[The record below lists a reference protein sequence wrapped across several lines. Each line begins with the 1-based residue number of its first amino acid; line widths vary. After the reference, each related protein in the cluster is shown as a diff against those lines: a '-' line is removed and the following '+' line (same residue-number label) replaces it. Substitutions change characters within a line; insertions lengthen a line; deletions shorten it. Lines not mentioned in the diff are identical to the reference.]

1 MAVHMS
7 TIVSRKTADI
17 LSHLSQL
24 RSTLASYP
32 LLYTISVSQH
42 TNNMDLSELV
52 ASVKTLSNNT
62 VGCLSAPIP
71 SARPSWQQYTAVSL
85 ASFDARHAT
94 TFRSTVP
101 GKKAAQVGRWH
112 AMHPKEKQRDTHD
125 YSQDIDWENALSRS
139 YESDAVPPE
148 LRDLSYVRSRIHCRA
163 SDGFTVSE
171 IWTASYT

>member
-24 RSTLASYP
+24 RSTLAPYP

-42 TNNMDLSELV
+42 TNNTDLSELV

-71 SARPSWQQYTAVSL
+71 SSRPAWQQRTAVSL
-85 ASFDARHAT
+85 ASFDEKYAT
-94 TFRSTVP
+94 LFRSTIP
-101 GKKAAQVGRWH
+101 GKKQVQVGRWH
-112 AMHPKEKQRDTHD
+112 AMHQKEEQPDTQD
-125 YSQDIDWENALSRS
+125 YSKDIDWESAFADSHEGNPLPEALQSL
-139 YESDAVPPE
+139 P
-148 LRDLSYVRSRIHCRA
+148 
-163 SDGFTVSE
+163 
-171 IWTASYT
+171 